1 MADEKDEKFQAGS
14 EVPVMTNKKELDN
27 KDNASTAEL
36 SSENF
41 NELIQVRR
49 QKLEELKKTGV
60 NPFGGKFN
68 HTHHAKYLLDNF
80 EELSEAEVS
89 IAGRIM
95 AKRGH
100 GKAGFANIQDAT
112 GQVQV
117 YARLNDLGD
126 QQYDL
131 YKGLDLGDIVGIK
144 GTVFKTRMGEVTVAI
159 QELVLLAKSLRPLPE
174 KWHGLKDVD
183 LRYRQRYLDLIVNP
197 EVKKTFVLRSR
208 IIATIR
214 NFLVQRGFLEVET
227 PMMHPIAGGAA
238 ARPFITH
245 HNTLDMDLF
254 LRIAPELYL
263 KRLIVGG
270 LEKVFEIN
278 RNFRN
283 EGISTKHN
291 PEFTML
297 ELYQAYADYNDM
309 MDLTEQ
315 LITTVAK
322 EVIDTACIEFQGKEI
337 KLNPLWDRIPM
348 LEAVRRHSGLD
359 FNLLHDIK
367 AAKKAV
373 QEIGLEVK
381 DSDRWGDIL
390 NKVFEEKVEP
400 NLIQPT
406 FIIDYPVEI
415 SPLAKK
421 KEDRPEL
428 TYRFELF
435 INGWELAN
443 AFSELN
449 DPVDQRE
456 RFMRQLDRRR
466 DGDQEAHMMDEDYV
480 TALEYGMPPAGGLG
494 IGIDRLVMLLTGSAS
509 IRDVI
514 LFPLMRPK
522 D

>member
-1 MADEKDEKFQAGS
+1 MAQ
-14 EVPVMTNKKELDN
+14 KKELDGTG
-27 KDNASTAEL
+27 TAEL
-36 SSENF
+36 SSENY
-41 NELIQVRR
+41 NELIRVRR
-49 QKLEELKKTGV
+49 EKLNELRKEGI
-60 NPFGGKFN
+60 NPFGEKFDF
-68 HTHHAKYLLDNF
+68 THHAKQLVDNY
-80 EELSEAEVS
+80 EEYAGKEVS

-100 GKAGFANIQDAT
+100 GKAGFANVQDAT
-112 GQVQV
+112 GQIQV
-117 YARLNDLGD
+117 YARLNDLGLKN
-126 QQYDL
+126 YEL
-131 YKGLDLGDIVGIK
+131 YKGLDIGDLVGIR

-159 QELVLLAKSLRPLPE
+159 KELTLLAKSLRPLPE

-183 LRYRQRYLDLIVNP
+183 LRYRQRYLDLVVNP
-197 EVKKTFVLRSR
+197 EVKQTFVLRSK
-208 IIATIR
+208 IIRAIR
-214 NFLVQRGFLEVET
+214 DFLVQRDFLEVET

-245 HNTLDMDLF
+245 HNALDMDLY

-270 LEKVFEIN
+270 FEKVFEIN

-297 ELYQAYADYNDM
+297 ELYQAYADYYDM
-309 MDLTEQ
+309 MDLTEK
-315 LITTVAK
+315 LISTVAG
-322 EVIDTACIEFQGKEI
+322 EVLGTTTINFQGKEI
-337 KLNPLWDRIPM
+337 NLAPPWERVPM
-348 LEAVRRHSGLD
+348 LEIVKRYSGLD
-359 FNLLHDIK
+359 FNQLNSTD
-367 AAKKAV
+367 AAKSAAEELGM
-373 QEIGLEVK
+373 EID
-381 DSDRWGDIL
+381 DSDQWGDIL

-406 FIIDYPVEI
+406 FVMDYPIEI

-421 KEDRPEL
+421 KEDQPEL

-435 INGWELAN
+435 INGWEIAN

-449 DPVDQRE
+449 DPLDQRE
-456 RFMRQLDRRR
+456 RFLRQLDKRKAGN
-466 DGDQEAHMMDEDYV
+466 DEAHMMDEDYV
-480 TALEYGMPPAGGLG
+480 TALEYGMPPTGGLG
-494 IGIDRLVMLLTGSAS
+494 IGIDRLVMLLTDSPS

-514 LFPLMRPK
+514 LFPVMRPR